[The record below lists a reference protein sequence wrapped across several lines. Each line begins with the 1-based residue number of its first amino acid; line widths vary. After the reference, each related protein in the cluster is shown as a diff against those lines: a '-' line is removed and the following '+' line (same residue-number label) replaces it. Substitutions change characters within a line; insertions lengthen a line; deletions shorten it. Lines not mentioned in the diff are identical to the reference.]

1 MVRWKTGGWEL
12 ELPSGMADHRTAFGG
27 PQQFI
32 PISALMVGRA
42 LTSDLL
48 SVF

>member
-1 MVRWKTGGWEL
+1 MEG
-12 ELPSGMADHRTAFGG
+12 HRTAFGG

-32 PISALMVGRA
+32 PISALMVGKA
-42 LTSDLL
+42 LTADLL